1 MSQFRE
7 KGYQIFHNVI
17 PSELV
22 ATLHRLLA
30 SEVDGILAR
39 LSQIGVR
46 PDIATAA
53 HDIGIWLGS
62 PRANVLDQETL
73 VLMTGYFPTEL
84 RLSKIFWDIPRTPA
98 LQDILKTALRSDRLR
113 ICRRWRDTS
122 CRTIWKRA
130 CRRIRMRPTT
140 TT

>member
-30 SEVDGILAR
+30 SEVGGILAR

-53 HDIGIWLGS
+53 RDIGAWLGS

-84 RLSKIFWDIPRTPA
+84 RLSKIFWDIPRMPA
-98 LQDILKTALRSDRLR
+98 LQDILKSALRSDRLR
-113 ICRRWRDTS
+113 MHMPPMARS

-140 TT
+140 IT